1 MVLLNKTVLMSTQNI
16 CLNLWVRKIYNFTL
30 KIFAYLN
37 QWNSNTKSMHRNS
50 QPDRITKCLDMTEKL
65 FKCHK
70 QSIQIKNIIMYIY
83 IWNVCVLTSRNL

>member
-1 MVLLNKTVLMSTQNI
+1 MLKFMGKK
-16 CLNLWVRKIYNFTL
+16 NLQFYAQ
-30 KIFAYLN
+30 IFAYLN

-65 FKCHK
+65 FESQK

-83 IWNVCVLTSRNL
+83 IYMECLCFD